1 MGKGQASQPFTKSLN
16 KDEQE
21 VVSGKQNVK
30 AACPKDK
37 LEYKLFSSPGEEG
50 KREGDWGGHP
60 LPCVVWGGGGG
71 GGVWGGHPF
80 LFFPPPP
87 PPTHT
92 HTHTHTPIPFLRLP
106 RWLTE
111 HKNIMFSG
119 RTKYT
124 YIHHSLV
131 HGFNRYNVI

>member
-30 AACPKDK
+30 AACPK
-37 LEYKLFSSPGEEG
+37 EYKLFSSPWGRGE
-50 KREGDWGGHP
+50 K
-60 LPCVVWGGGGG
+60 GGGLGRS
-71 GGVWGGHPF
+71 PSSF
-80 LFFPPPP
+80 CSL
-87 PPTHT
+87 
-92 HTHTHTPIPFLRLP
+92 
-106 RWLTE
+106 
-111 HKNIMFSG
+111 MFSG
-119 RTKYT
+119 RAKYT

>member
-50 KREGDWGGHP
+50 KS
-60 LPCVVWGGGGG
+60 
-71 GGVWGGHPF
+71 
-80 LFFPPPP
+80 
-87 PPTHT
+87 
-92 HTHTHTPIPFLRLP
+92 
-106 RWLTE
+106 WLTE
-111 HKNIMFSG
+111 HNNIMFSG

-124 YIHHSLV
+124 YIHQSLV

>member
-30 AACPKDK
+30 AACPK
-37 LEYKLFSSPGEEG
+37 EYKLFSSPGEEG
-50 KREGDWGGHP
+50 KRERDWGGHP
-60 LPCVVWGGGGG
+60 LPFV
-71 GGVWGGHPF
+71 
-80 LFFPPPP
+80 LSPPPP
-87 PPTHT
+87 PQ
-92 HTHTHTPIPFLRLP
+92 ILFLRIP

-111 HKNIMFSG
+111 HNNIMFSG

-131 HGFNRYNVI
+131 HGFNRYNVIWGHL

>member
-37 LEYKLFSSPGEEG
+37 LEYKLFSSPGEDG
-50 KREGDWGGHP
+50 KGRGIGEVI
-60 LPCVVWGGGGG
+60 L
-71 GGVWGGHPF
+71 F
-80 LFFPPPP
+80 LLFSPP
-87 PPTHT
+87 
-92 HTHTHTPIPFLRLP
+92 PIPFLRLP

-111 HKNIMFSG
+111 HNNIMFSG

-124 YIHHSLV
+124 YIHQSLV
-131 HGFNRYNVI
+131 HGFNRYNVIWGHL

>member
-37 LEYKLFSSPGEEG
+37 LEYKLFSSPGEDG

-60 LPCVVWGGGGG
+60 LPFVLP
-71 GGVWGGHPF
+71 H
-80 LFFPPPP
+80 PPPP
-87 PPTHT
+87 PHQS
-92 HTHTHTPIPFLRLP
+92 PFYAY
-106 RWLTE
+106 
-111 HKNIMFSG
+111 HAG
-119 RTKYT
+119 
-124 YIHHSLV
+124 
-131 HGFNRYNVI
+131 